1 MSGGLLVAMRRWG
14 PPGAQAQEESRGVFP
29 LRYHGGL
36 STGSVRSFP
45 RLESMFTAFAST
57 SSQTS
62 SIAWASPSS
71 APSHSSVFQERQ
83 KGLVKQ
89 QAFAVV

>member
-1 MSGGLLVAMRRWG
+1 MRRWF
-14 PPGAQAQEESRGVFP
+14 PPGAQAQEESRGGFP
-29 LRYHGGL
+29 LRHHGSL

-45 RLESMFTAFAST
+45 RLEGMSTAFAST

-62 SIAWASPSS
+62 SIAWASPSLV
-71 APSHSSVFQERQ
+71 PSHSSVFQERQ

-89 QAFAVV
+89 QAFTVV